1 MPYFFWLRFLFTT
14 PGEISRILNAINAE
28 RQKKVTA
35 CITIKF
41 AKIVKPGTIMN
52 DIIKKREIS
61 CYEADRNTVIK
72 LLSEDSEIKYFDV
85 ICVKKDGGLNYLT
98 DNFISFPFS
107 LESEIKILLNDALD
121 YYTNII
127 EQIKNEG

>member
-1 MPYFFWLRFLFTT
+1 
-14 PGEISRILNAINAE
+14 
-28 RQKKVTA
+28 
-35 CITIKF
+35 
-41 AKIVKPGTIMN
+41 MN
-52 DIIKKREIS
+52 DLIKKREIS
-61 CYEADRNTVIK
+61 CYEADRNTVMK

-107 LESEIKILLNDALD
+107 LESEIKILLNDTLH
-121 YYTNII
+121 YYNDII

>member
-1 MPYFFWLRFLFTT
+1 M
-14 PGEISRILNAINAE
+14 
-28 RQKKVTA
+28 K
-35 CITIKF
+35 
-41 AKIVKPGTIMN
+41 
-52 DIIKKREIS
+52 DIIKKRELS
-61 CYEADRNTVIK
+61 CYEADRNKIIK
-72 LLSEDSEIKYFDV
+72 LLSEESEIKYFDI
-85 ICVKKDGGLNYLT
+85 ICVQKNGGLNYLT